1 MLTER
6 TIHRPQKNAA
16 FTLVEIMVAIVII
29 AILMSL
35 LLPALGRVRT
45 TARIQEVKTD
55 MDKLTTALTQFKTR
69 FNVDVPGSI
78 TLYETGAQWLTG
90 ADGPR
95 SRGIIRQIWPQF
107 AFGDTNFNAHTG
119 DTDTADIIRLDG
131 AECLVFFLGGVIDPN
146 SGALSGFSKNP
157 VNPFATGG
165 NREGPFFEFRG
176 GFAGNVGSGRLVDRD
191 GDRFPEYLDPIQG
204 QTEPYLYFA
213 NGYRTINDGNGNWVN
228 ADNWIP
234 ATPPPPHDSYQRMQR
249 AYYISIANNTY
260 PGGATGSV
268 PHNKSTFQLISP
280 GFDFEY
286 GAGGVFDPNNDANN
300 IGLAAEDADNIT
312 NFHSGQLRQ

>member
-1 MLTER
+1 MMIIRSPHPTSR
-6 TIHRPQKNAA
+6 RRHSA

-55 MDKLTTALTQFKTR
+55 MDKLTTAITQFKTR

-78 TLYETGAQWLTG
+78 TLYETGAQWATG

-95 SRGIIRQIWPQF
+95 SRGIIRQIWPTF
-107 AFGDTNFNAHTG
+107 GFGDVDYDRDGVTTG
-119 DTDTADIIRLDG
+119 IIRLDG

-146 SGALSGFSKNP
+146 SGALVGFSKNP
-157 VNPFATGG
+157 INPFASGG
-165 NREGPFFEFRG
+165 NREGPFFEFKG
-176 GFAGNVGSGRLVDRD
+176 GFAGNVGSGRLVDLD
-191 GDRFPEYLDPIQG
+191 GDKFPEYLDPIQG
-204 QTEPYLYFA
+204 QTNPYLYFA
-213 NGYRTINDGNGNWVN
+213 NGYRTANDGSGNWVN
-228 ADNWIP
+228 ADNWEGTLAGHP
-234 ATPPPPHDSYQRMQR
+234 APVQRMQR
-249 AYYISIANNTY
+249 AYYVYPVTSNAYPAGAIAST
-260 PGGATGSV
+260 

-280 GFDFEY
+280 GFDYEY
-286 GAGGVFDPNNDANN
+286 GVGGAFDPNDESHNA
-300 IGLAAEDADNIT
+300 GMTLDADNIT

>member
-1 MLTER
+1 MIIWR
-6 TIHRPQKNAA
+6 SSHPTISRKRSA

-35 LLPALGRVRT
+35 LLPALGRVKT

-78 TLYETGAQWLTG
+78 TLYETGAQWATG

-95 SRGIIRQIWPQF
+95 SRGIIRQIWPTF
-107 AFGDTNFNAHTG
+107 GFGDVNFNRDS
-119 DTDTADIIRLDG
+119 DTTDIIRLDG

-146 SGALSGFSKNP
+146 SGALNGFSKNP

-165 NREGPFFEFRG
+165 NREGPFFEFKG
-176 GFAGNVGSGRLVDRD
+176 GFTGNVGSGRLVDLD
-191 GDRFPEYLDPIQG
+191 GDLFPEYLDPIQG
-204 QTEPYLYFA
+204 QTSPYLYFA
-213 NGYRTINDGNGNWVN
+213 NGYRTINDGSGNWVN
-228 ADNWIP
+228 ADNFEGTLAGHP
-234 ATPPPPHDSYQRMQR
+234 APFQRMRR
-249 AYYISIANNTY
+249 AYYTY
-260 PGGATGSV
+260 PVTNNAYPAGAIAST
-268 PHNKSTFQLISP
+268 PHNKATFQLISA
-280 GFDFEY
+280 GFDYQY
-286 GAGGVFDPNNDANN
+286 GDGGAFDPNNEANN
-300 IGLAAEDADNIT
+300 AAMNVADADNIT